1 MSLPIQ
7 RYLPD
12 IHHAL
17 AKHSALVLQAEPGAG
32 KSTALPLSLLDAD
45 WLNGRKILMLEPR
58 RVAARSIANY
68 LARQL
73 GEKVGQRVGYQVR
86 NEKRIGPETVLEILT
101 EGMLTRRLQQDP
113 ELSDCALLIFDEF
126 HERSLH
132 SDLGLLLSK
141 ECQLLRDDLKLLV
154 MSATIDTE
162 ALSRYLDGAPVI
174 QCEGRAFPVTVGYRG
189 NSVHRP
195 KPLQQQV
202 LEALQQALGLKDHG
216 DILVFLPGQ
225 ADIRRCQAL
234 AEEALSQDVCCL
246 PLHGG
251 LSLDAQ
257 EAALAPVPGKTKIL
271 FASNIAETSLTVEG
285 IRCVIDSGLEKIAR
299 FDPAS
304 GMTRLDS
311 VMISKASAIQRMGRA
326 GRTAPGHCLRLWEA
340 SRESSQ
346 PEFQRPDI
354 ERLELAQALL
364 ECSAWGMSDLTTVDW
379 LTMPPKAHVS
389 AASQLLRA
397 LSLIDEKNRI
407 TALGSRALAL
417 GLEPRLAAMLAGTE
431 NEGERALACEIAALL
446 SERDILRQQDSVD
459 FRRRLDA
466 LRKGRSPMVKR
477 LANNLRKRL
486 KLDSNAEPDD
496 AALASLLFAAFP
508 DRLAKLRNSD
518 GDRYLLA
525 NGRGT
530 ALPANDA
537 LRGEAW
543 LQLIDADAQKREGRI
558 LSAIAV
564 AEQDVVAMLA
574 PYLEEKTEV
583 DIDLSQERVRGS
595 RVQKYRA
602 ITLKQQAL
610 GEINGDTFQDSLPA
624 MLEKYGLQL
633 LAWDIECEDWL
644 ARAQWLGKQ
653 CDDFPALDKET
664 LSDTLSDWF
673 LPYAGNVKS
682 LKALR
687 SIELMPLLQA
697 NLDWNQQ
704 ELLAREAPVNYQAPT
719 GKSYAIVYDK
729 DQGPTVS
736 VVLQEMFGELSS
748 PSLAFN
754 RVPLRFELLSPARR
768 PLQTT
773 SDLAGFWQSSYFD
786 IAKEMR
792 GRYPKHRWPEEP
804 LKELPGHS
812 LKKRFENKQ

>member
-1 MSLPIQ
+1 
-7 RYLPD
+7 
-12 IHHAL
+12 
-17 AKHSALVLQAEPGAG
+17 
-32 KSTALPLSLLDAD
+32 
-45 WLNGRKILMLEPR
+45 
-58 RVAARSIANY
+58 
-68 LARQL
+68 
-73 GEKVGQRVGYQVR
+73 
-86 NEKRIGPETVLEILT
+86 
-101 EGMLTRRLQQDP
+101 
-113 ELSDCALLIFDEF
+113 
-126 HERSLH
+126 
-132 SDLGLLLSK
+132 
-141 ECQLLRDDLKLLV
+141 
-154 MSATIDTE
+154 
-162 ALSRYLDGAPVI
+162 
-174 QCEGRAFPVTVGYRG
+174 
-189 NSVHRP
+189 
-195 KPLQQQV
+195 
-202 LEALQQALGLKDHG
+202 
-216 DILVFLPGQ
+216 
-225 ADIRRCQAL
+225 
-234 AEEALSQDVCCL
+234 
-246 PLHGG
+246 
-251 LSLDAQ
+251 
-257 EAALAPVPGKTKIL
+257 
-271 FASNIAETSLTVEG
+271 
-285 IRCVIDSGLEKIAR
+285 
-299 FDPAS
+299 
-304 GMTRLDS
+304 
-311 VMISKASAIQRMGRA
+311 
-326 GRTAPGHCLRLWEA
+326 
-340 SRESSQ
+340 
-346 PEFQRPDI
+346 
-354 ERLELAQALL
+354 
-364 ECSAWGMSDLTTVDW
+364 
-379 LTMPPKAHVS
+379 
-389 AASQLLRA
+389 
-397 LSLIDEKNRI
+397 
-407 TALGSRALAL
+407 
-417 GLEPRLAAMLAGTE
+417 
-431 NEGERALACEIAALL
+431 
-446 SERDILRQQDSVD
+446 
-459 FRRRLDA
+459 
-466 LRKGRSPMVKR
+466 
-477 LANNLRKRL
+477 
-486 KLDSNAEPDD
+486 
-496 AALASLLFAAFP
+496 
-508 DRLAKLRNSD
+508 
-518 GDRYLLA
+518 
-525 NGRGT
+525 
-530 ALPANDA
+530 
-537 LRGEAW
+537 
-543 LQLIDADAQKREGRI
+543 
-558 LSAIAV
+558 
-564 AEQDVVAMLA
+564 MLA